1 MLTCLV
7 IQPIFDRYKNLKK
20 NTRIENIQEAISL
33 VESVGKLKVANN
45 FTLKVRKVFA
55 GTFFSKEAL
64 SFIFDSLAES
74 SAGLVFIN
82 FNISAIQQRNIE
94 RYLKVKVIDRT
105 GLILEI
111 FSERAKSFEGRLQ
124 VDLARLSYQKS
135 RLVKSWTHLER
146 QRGGKGF
153 LGGPGETQ
161 IESDRRQ
168 LDSQIKNI
176 KVKLRIVEKTRKLHR
191 DSRKS
196 LQFPF
201 VTLVGYTNVGKSS
214 LFNRLTS
221 SSNLEKD
228 MLFATLDAS
237 ARRVSLPSSKDII
250 ISDTVGFISNL
261 PTQLIKSF
269 KSSLEEVIS
278 SDLIIHVIDLSSP
291 FASNERQEVKKILDE
306 LNIDWHK
313 TKIIEIGNKQD
324 LLNSD
329 SDALKNSEIGL
340 TISAK
345 NDVHFEELLRLI
357 DLNLAEELQKESM
370 ILKFCEGRKRSWL
383 MENNLVQGE
392 RYLSHG
398 IKLDVR
404 WSARQKGKFLNL
416 DRDN

>member
-1 MLTCLV
+1 MITCLV
-7 IQPIFDRYKNLKK
+7 IQPIFDRYKNLEK
-20 NTRIENIQEAISL
+20 NSSIENLQEAISL
-33 VESVGKLKVANN
+33 VESVGKLKLGNN

-55 GTFFSKEAL
+55 GTFFSKDSL
-64 SFIFDSLAES
+64 NFIFDSLAES

-82 FNISAIQQRNIE
+82 SNISAIQQRNIE

-146 QRGGKGF
+146 QRGGRGF

-214 LFNRLTS
+214 LFNKLTS

-291 FASNERQEVKKILDE
+291 FASSERQEVKKILDE

-313 TKIIEIGNKQD
+313 TKIIEIGNKLD

-329 SDALKNSEIGL
+329 SEALKNSEISL

-357 DLNLAEELQKESM
+357 DLNLAEELQKESI

-416 DRDN
+416 DIDN

>member
-1 MLTCLV
+1 MISCLV
-7 IQPIFDRYKNLKK
+7 IQPIFDRYKNLEK
-20 NTRIENIQEAISL
+20 NTGIENIQEAISL
-33 VESVGKLKVANN
+33 VKSVGKIKLENN
-45 FTLKVRKVFA
+45 FALKVRKVFP
-55 GTFFSKEAL
+55 GTFFSKDSL
-64 SFIFDSLAES
+64 NFIFDSLNKN
-74 SAGLVFIN
+74 SANLVFIN
-82 FNISAIQQRNIE
+82 SNISAIQQRNIE

-168 LDSQIKNI
+168 LDDQIKNI
-176 KVKLRIVEKTRKLHR
+176 KVKLKNVEKTRKLHR

-269 KSSLEEVIS
+269 KSSLEEVVS

-306 LNIDWHK
+306 LDIDLHK

-324 LLNSD
+324 LLHSD
-329 SDALKNSEIGL
+329 SSVIENSEICL
-340 TISAK
+340 KISAK

-357 DLNLAEELQKESM
+357 DLNLSEELQKESI

-392 RYLSHG
+392 RYLSDG

-404 WSARQKGKFLNL
+404 WSLRQKGKFLNF
-416 DRDN
+416 DRDD

>member
-1 MLTCLV
+1 MITCLV
-7 IQPIFDRYKNLKK
+7 IQPIFDRYKDLKE
-20 NTRIENIQEAISL
+20 NTSIENIQEAISL
-33 VESVGKLKVANN
+33 VESVGKLKLGNN

-55 GTFFSKEAL
+55 GTFFSKDSL
-64 SFIFDSLAES
+64 NFIFDSLAES
-74 SAGLVFIN
+74 SAGLVFVN
-82 FNISAIQQRNIE
+82 SNISAIQQRNIE

-176 KVKLRIVEKTRKLHR
+176 KEKLRIVEKTRKLHR

-261 PTQLIKSF
+261 PTQLLKSF
-269 KSSLEEVIS
+269 KSTLEEVIS

-329 SDALKNSEIGL
+329 SGALKNSEISL

-357 DLNLAEELQKESM
+357 DLNLSEELQKESI

>member
-1 MLTCLV
+1 MITCLV

-20 NTRIENIQEAISL
+20 NTSIENIQEAISL
-33 VESVGKLKVANN
+33 VESVGKLKLGNN

-55 GTFFSKEAL
+55 GTFFSKDSL
-64 SFIFDSLAES
+64 NFIFDSLAES

-82 FNISAIQQRNIE
+82 SNISAIQQRNIE

-176 KVKLRIVEKTRKLHR
+176 KEKLRIVEKTRKLHR

-306 LNIDWHK
+306 LNINWDK

-345 NDVHFEELLRLI
+345 NDVNFEELLRLI
-357 DLNLAEELQKESM
+357 DLNLAEKLQKESI
-370 ILKFCEGRKRSWL
+370 ILEFCEGRKRSWL

>member
-1 MLTCLV
+1 MISCLV
-7 IQPIFDRYKNLKK
+7 IQPIFDRYKNLEK
-20 NTRIENIQEAISL
+20 NTGIENIQEAISL
-33 VESVGKLKVANN
+33 VKSVGKIKLENN
-45 FTLKVRKVFA
+45 LTLKVRKVFP
-55 GTFFSKEAL
+55 GTFFSKDSL
-64 SFIFDSLAES
+64 NFIFDSLNKN
-74 SAGLVFIN
+74 SANLVFIN
-82 FNISAIQQRNIE
+82 SNISAIQQRNIE

-168 LDSQIKNI
+168 LDDQIKNI
-176 KVKLRIVEKTRKLHR
+176 KVKLRNVEKTRKLHR

-269 KSSLEEVIS
+269 KSSLEEVVS

-306 LNIDWHK
+306 LDIDLQK
-313 TKIIEIGNKQD
+313 TKIIEIGNKKD
-324 LLNSD
+324 LLHSD
-329 SDALKNSEIGL
+329 SSVIENSEICL
-340 TISAK
+340 NISAK

-357 DLNLAEELQKESM
+357 DLNLSEELQKESI

-392 RYLSHG
+392 RYLSDG

-404 WSARQKGKFLNL
+404 WSLRQKGKFLNF
-416 DRDN
+416 DRDD

>member
-1 MLTCLV
+1 MITCLV
-7 IQPIFDRYKNLKK
+7 VQPIFHRHKNLEKD
-20 NTRIENIQEAISL
+20 TSLENLQEAISL
-33 VESVGKLKVANN
+33 VESVGKLKLGNN
-45 FTLKVRKVFA
+45 FTLKVRKIFA
-55 GTFFSKEAL
+55 GTFFSKDSL
-64 SFIFDSLAES
+64 NFICDSLAES
-74 SAGLVFIN
+74 SAELIFIN
-82 FNISAIQQRNIE
+82 SNISAIQQRNIE

-168 LDSQIKNI
+168 LDGQIKNI

-191 DSRKS
+191 DSRQS

-291 FASNERQEVKKILDE
+291 FASNERQQVKKILGE
-306 LNIDWHK
+306 LDIDLQK

-324 LLNSD
+324 LLHSD
-329 SDALKNSEIGL
+329 SSVIENSEICL
-340 TISAK
+340 KISAK
-345 NDVHFEELLRLI
+345 NDAHFEELLRLI
-357 DLNLAEELQKESM
+357 DLNLSEELQKESI

-392 RYLSHG
+392 RYLSDG

-404 WSARQKGKFLNL
+404 WSLRQKGKFLNF
-416 DRDN
+416 DRDD

>member
-1 MLTCLV
+1 MITCLV
-7 IQPIFDRYKNLKK
+7 IQPIFDRYKNLEN
-20 NTRIENIQEAISL
+20 NTSIENIQEAVSL
-33 VESVGKLKVANN
+33 VESVGKLKLGNN
-45 FTLKVRKVFA
+45 FTLKVRKVFS
-55 GTFFSKEAL
+55 GTFFSKDSL
-64 SFIFDSLAES
+64 NFIFDSLAES

-82 FNISAIQQRNIE
+82 SNISAIQQRNIE

-269 KSSLEEVIS
+269 KSSLEEVTS

-329 SDALKNSEIGL
+329 SDALMNSEISL

-345 NDVHFEELLRLI
+345 NDIHFEELLRLI
-357 DLNLAEELQKESM
+357 DLNLAEVMQKESI

-383 MENNLVQGE
+383 MENKLVQGE

-404 WSARQKGKFLNL
+404 WSSRQKGKFLNL

>member
-1 MLTCLV
+1 MITCLV
-7 IQPIFDRYKNLKK
+7 IQPIFDRYKNLEK
-20 NTRIENIQEAISL
+20 NSSIENLQEAISL
-33 VESVGKLKVANN
+33 VESVGKLKLGNN

-55 GTFFSKEAL
+55 GTFFSKDSL
-64 SFIFDSLAES
+64 NFIFDSLAES

-82 FNISAIQQRNIE
+82 SNISAIQQRNIE

-176 KVKLRIVEKTRKLHR
+176 KEKLRIVEKTRKLHR

-357 DLNLAEELQKESM
+357 DLNLAEELQKESI

>member
-1 MLTCLV
+1 MITCLV

-20 NTRIENIQEAISL
+20 NTSIENIQEAISL
-33 VESVGKLKVANN
+33 VESVGKLKLGNN

-55 GTFFSKEAL
+55 GTFFSKDSL
-64 SFIFDSLAES
+64 NFIFDSLAES

-82 FNISAIQQRNIE
+82 SNISAIQQRNIE

-306 LNIDWHK
+306 LDIDWHK

-329 SDALKNSEIGL
+329 SDALKNSEISL

-357 DLNLAEELQKESM
+357 DLNLAEELQKESI

>member
-1 MLTCLV
+1 M
-7 IQPIFDRYKNLKK
+7 
-20 NTRIENIQEAISL
+20 
-33 VESVGKLKVANN
+33 
-45 FTLKVRKVFA
+45 
-55 GTFFSKEAL
+55 
-64 SFIFDSLAES
+64 
-74 SAGLVFIN
+74 
-82 FNISAIQQRNIE
+82 
-94 RYLKVKVIDRT
+94 
-105 GLILEI
+105 EI

-176 KVKLRIVEKTRKLHR
+176 KIKLRIVEKTRKLHR

-313 TKIIEIGNKQD
+313 TKIIEIGNKHD
-324 LLNSD
+324 LLNLD
-329 SDALKNSEIGL
+329 SDTLNNSEISL

-357 DLNLAEELQKESM
+357 DLNLAEELKKESI

-398 IKLDVR
+398 IELDVR
-404 WSARQKGKFLNL
+404 WSSRQKGKFLNL
-416 DRDN
+416 DKDN

>member
-1 MLTCLV
+1 MITCLV
-7 IQPIFDRYKNLKK
+7 VQPIFHRHKNLEKD
-20 NTRIENIQEAISL
+20 TSLENLQEAISL
-33 VESVGKLKVANN
+33 VESVGKLKLGNN
-45 FTLKVRKVFA
+45 FTLKVRKIFA
-55 GTFFSKEAL
+55 GTFFSKDSL
-64 SFIFDSLAES
+64 NFICDSLAES
-74 SAGLVFIN
+74 SAELIFIN
-82 FNISAIQQRNIE
+82 SNISAIQQRNIE

-168 LDSQIKNI
+168 LDGQIKNI

-191 DSRKS
+191 DSRQS

-237 ARRVSLPSSKDII
+237 ARRVSLPSAKDII

-269 KSSLEEVIS
+269 KSSLEEVTS

-291 FASNERQEVKKILDE
+291 FASHERQEVKKILDE
-306 LNIDWHK
+306 LSIDWNK

-329 SDALKNSEIGL
+329 SDALKNSEISL

-345 NDVHFEELLRLI
+345 NDVNFDELLRLI
-357 DLNLAEELQKESM
+357 DLNLAEELQKESI

-383 MENNLVQGE
+383 MENNLVQRE

-404 WSARQKGKFLNL
+404 WSSRQKGKFLNL

>member
-1 MLTCLV
+1 MITCLV

-20 NTRIENIQEAISL
+20 NSSIENFQEAISL
-33 VESVGKLKVANN
+33 VESVGKLKLGNN

-55 GTFFSKEAL
+55 GTFFSKDSL
-64 SFIFDSLAES
+64 NFIFDSLAES

-82 FNISAIQQRNIE
+82 SNISAIQQRNIE

-329 SDALKNSEIGL
+329 SDALKDSEISL

-357 DLNLAEELQKESM
+357 DLNLAEELQKESI

-383 MENNLVQGE
+383 MDNNLVQGE